1 MVSTIDLDTL
11 DLMRRM
17 HWGGNRVVRWRDGNI
32 GVYDET
38 SFQYLQN
45 KVLNVWNNVIGGPVG
60 FLESTSTNSPIRILL
75 DYDLVGTQ
83 IAGYSDTYWR
93 NYEIYKSEICI
104 NPEVFDNYPD
114 NYLSQLY
121 LHEYRHTIGL
131 AHTSDGGLMDCS
143 HGYDMNEIKDPL
155 KKVVY
160 ALYRQPIGDQIAI
173 VLSSEE
179 DLPPEGHIYFEYPL
193 K

>member
-1 MVSTIDLDTL
+1 M
-11 DLMRRM
+11 
-17 HWGGNRVVRWRDGNI
+17 
-32 GVYDET
+32 
-38 SFQYLQN
+38 
-45 KVLNVWNNVIGGPVG
+45 
-60 FLESTSTNSPIRILL
+60 
-75 DYDLVGTQ
+75 
-83 IAGYSDTYWR
+83 
-93 NYEIYKSEICI
+93 
-104 NPEVFDNYPD
+104 FDNYPD

-121 LHEYRHTIGL
+121 LHEYRPTIGL
-131 AHTSDGGLMDCS
+131 AHTSDGGLMDYS

>member
-1 MVSTIDLDTL
+1 
-11 DLMRRM
+11 
-17 HWGGNRVVRWRDGNI
+17 
-32 GVYDET
+32 
-38 SFQYLQN
+38 
-45 KVLNVWNNVIGGPVG
+45 
-60 FLESTSTNSPIRILL
+60 
-75 DYDLVGTQ
+75 
-83 IAGYSDTYWR
+83 
-93 NYEIYKSEICI
+93 
-104 NPEVFDNYPD
+104 
-114 NYLSQLY
+114 
-121 LHEYRHTIGL
+121 
-131 AHTSDGGLMDCS
+131 MDCS